1 MLGTA
6 LSIHY
11 QAFDDCERVVVNYN
25 GERVGIGFETDEEL
39 CFHLAHFVSLHDC
52 PEYVGT
58 EVVLEVRRHRMA
70 DMMEFEQ
77 ARCRAL
83 EEYVPHR
90 CTEAP
95 GWPPVGVYSL
105 VGVLLGVIAAQALWG

>member
-1 MLGTA
+1 MLDTA

-11 QAFDDCERVVVNYN
+11 DAFEDCERVVINYQ
-25 GERVGIGFETDEEL
+25 GSRVVTL
-39 CFHLAHFVSLHDC
+39 VDC

-70 DMMEFEQ
+70 AQMEFEE

>member
-1 MLGTA
+1 MLDTA
-6 LSIHY
+6 LAIHY
-11 QAFDDCERVVVNYN
+11 DAFEDCERVTIEYL
-25 GERVGIGFETDEEL
+25 GMRSSIGFETDEEL
-39 CFHLAHFVSLHDC
+39 CFHLSHFVTLHDF

-70 DMMEFEQ
+70 DQMEFEE
-77 ARCRAL
+77 ARCRQMEAA
-83 EEYVPHR
+83 PRR

>member
-1 MLGTA
+1 MLDTA
-6 LSIHY
+6 LQIHY
-11 QAFDDCERVVVNYN
+11 DAFEDCERVTIDYC
-25 GERVGIGFETDEEL
+25 GMRVAIGFETDEEL
-39 CFHLAHFVSLHDC
+39 CFHLSHFVTLHDC

-70 DMMEFEQ
+70 DQMEFEE
-77 ARCRAL
+77 ARCRQMEA
-83 EEYVPHR
+83 VPHR
-90 CTEAP
+90 CEESP